1 MSAPARPI
9 ARSRPCVAVPMRR
22 HFAGPGVG
30 RVAGRAY
37 ILLRKAPAARHF
49 EGGES

>member
-9 ARSRPCVAVPMRR
+9 ARSRSRVAGHLRR
-22 HFAGPGVG
+22 HFAVPGVG
-30 RVAGRAY
+30 DVPGRAC